1 MRMKA
6 LLTDLYEL
14 TMGDAYL
21 RSGADGW
28 SAFEMSVRPNRYRNF
43 LVAMGTLEAA
53 RELANLTF
61 TDEEIDYLRSLG
73 KFSEDFLEYLR
84 DFRFDGDIYVVP
96 DGRILFAREP
106 VMVVETSRIKGQ
118 IVETML
124 LNRVAYQMNSA
135 SKAARIYHAA
145 RGRMLLE
152 FGARRAADS
161 EAAVRIARA
170 TYIVG
175 WAGTSNLEAGRLYG
189 IPVYGTMAHAF
200 VQSYRTEFEAFLE
213 FAKAYPESAIFL
225 VDTYDTLAG
234 IEVAIEVIN
243 HLKDRLKLKG
253 IRIDS
258 GDLVELSRYARRRL
272 KEAGLEDVIIVLS
285 GDLNEWKIREI
296 VERGEA
302 DAFGVG
308 SEVAIPPDKPVLGAI
323 YKLVED
329 ETGFK
334 HKLSKGKVV
343 IGGSKRVYRYYDGQ
357 GKLLKDVVA
366 HRSERYDGEP
376 LLVQVVKGG
385 EYVYTEDSLEAA
397 RERFL
402 RDFSSLPEEY
412 YDLDNGV
419 EPPLEFSPS
428 LRLK

>member
-1 MRMKA
+1 MRP

-14 TMGDAYL
+14 TMADVYL
-21 RSGADGW
+21 RSGMDRWAT
-28 SAFEMSVRPNRYRNF
+28 FEMSVRPHRYRNF
-43 LVAMGTLEAA
+43 MVSVGTLEAA
-53 RELANLTF
+53 REITELRF
-61 TDEEIDYLRSLG
+61 SEEDVRYLRSLG
-73 KFSEDFLEYLR
+73 KFSEDFLDYLR
-84 DFRFDGDIYVVP
+84 EFRFDGDIYVIP
-96 DGRILFAREP
+96 DGRIFFAREP
-106 VMVVETSRIKGQ
+106 VMVVETTRIKGQ
-118 IVETML
+118 ILETML
-124 LNRVAYQMNSA
+124 LNRVAYQINSA

-170 TYIVG
+170 TYVAG
-175 WAGTSNLEAGRLYG
+175 WAGTSNLEAGKLYG

-200 VQSYRTEFEAFLE
+200 VQTYRTEFEAFLE
-213 FAKAYPESAIFL
+213 FARAYPESAIFL
-225 VDTYDTLAG
+225 VDTYDTFAG

-285 GDLNEWKIREI
+285 GDLNEWKIRDI

-329 ETGFK
+329 EQGFK
-334 HKLSKGKVV
+334 HKFSKGKVV
-343 IGGSKRVYRYYDGQ
+343 IGGSKRIYRYYDSR
-357 GKLLKDVVA
+357 GKLLRDVVA
-366 HRSERYDGEP
+366 HRGESYEGEP
-376 LLVQVVKGG
+376 VMVQVVRKG
-385 EYVYTEDSLEAA
+385 EYVFDEDSLERA

-402 RDFSSLPEEY
+402 RDYGSLPEEY
-412 YDLDNGV
+412 FNIDEGV
-419 EPPLEFSPS
+419 EPPVEYSPA
-428 LRLK
+428 LRLR

>member
-1 MRMKA
+1 MRP

-14 TMGDAYL
+14 TMADVYL
-21 RSGADGW
+21 RSGMDRWAT
-28 SAFEMSVRPNRYRNF
+28 FEMSVRPHRYRNF
-43 LVAMGTLEAA
+43 MVSVGTLEAA
-53 RELANLTF
+53 REITELRF
-61 TDEEIDYLRSLG
+61 SEEDVRYLRSLG
-73 KFSEDFLEYLR
+73 KFSEDFLNYLR
-84 DFRFDGDIYVVP
+84 EFRFDGDIYVIP
-96 DGRILFAREP
+96 DGRIFFAREP
-106 VMVVETSRIKGQ
+106 VMVVETTRIKGQ
-118 IVETML
+118 ILETML
-124 LNRVAYQMNSA
+124 LNRVAYQINSA

-145 RGRMLLE
+145 RGRVLLE

-170 TYIVG
+170 TYVAG
-175 WAGTSNLEAGRLYG
+175 WAGTSNLEAGKLYG

-200 VQSYRTEFEAFLE
+200 VQTYRTEFEAFLE
-213 FAKAYPESAIFL
+213 FARAYPESAIFL
-225 VDTYDTLAG
+225 VDTYETFAG

-285 GDLNEWKIREI
+285 GDLNEWKIRDI

-329 ETGFK
+329 EQGFK
-334 HKLSKGKVV
+334 HKFSKGKVV
-343 IGGSKRVYRYYDGQ
+343 IGGSKRIYRYYDSR
-357 GKLLKDVVA
+357 GKLLRDVVA
-366 HRSERYDGEP
+366 HRGESYEGEP
-376 LLVQVVKGG
+376 VMVQVVRKG
-385 EYVYTEDSLEAA
+385 EYVFDEDSLEKA

-402 RDFSSLPEEY
+402 RDYESLPEEY
-412 YDLDNGV
+412 FNIDEGV
-419 EPPLEFSPS
+419 EPPVEYSPA
-428 LRLK
+428 LRLR